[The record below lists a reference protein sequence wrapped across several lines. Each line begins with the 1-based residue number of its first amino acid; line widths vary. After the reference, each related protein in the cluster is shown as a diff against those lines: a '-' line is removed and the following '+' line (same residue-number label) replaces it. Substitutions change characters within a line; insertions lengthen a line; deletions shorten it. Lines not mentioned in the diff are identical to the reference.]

1 MSPKLKTKVSGDVL
15 SVSLQAQRVDAGTA
29 AALKEELKFDL
40 EPSVKRAEVDLGG
53 VEFIDSSG
61 IGLLLSIYRKL
72 PQDGAEVTLKNVDPA
87 VQSVLELLRLH
98 RIFKLA

>member
-1 MSPKLKTKVSGDVL
+1 MSPQLITKVSGDVL

-53 VEFIDSSG
+53 VKFIDSSG